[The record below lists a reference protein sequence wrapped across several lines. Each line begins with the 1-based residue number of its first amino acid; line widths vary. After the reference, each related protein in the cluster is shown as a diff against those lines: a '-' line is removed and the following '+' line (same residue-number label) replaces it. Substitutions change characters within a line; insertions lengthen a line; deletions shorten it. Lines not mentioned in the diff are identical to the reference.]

1 MVTSGT
7 PPGRPA
13 YGAGWFLASAAEAA
27 GAGFPALAFADHSGG
42 MPGTHAYFLLR
53 EDGLVFAIVMNADRS
68 SFIESLVI
76 PFLRALVQIE
86 TWPDGDLFG
95 DYR

>member
-1 MVTSGT
+1 
-7 PPGRPA
+7 
-13 YGAGWFLASAAEAA
+13 
-27 GAGFPALAFADHSGG
+27 
-42 MPGTHAYFLLR
+42 
-53 EDGLVFAIVMNADRS
+53 MNADRS

-86 TWPDGDLFG
+86 SWPDDDLFD